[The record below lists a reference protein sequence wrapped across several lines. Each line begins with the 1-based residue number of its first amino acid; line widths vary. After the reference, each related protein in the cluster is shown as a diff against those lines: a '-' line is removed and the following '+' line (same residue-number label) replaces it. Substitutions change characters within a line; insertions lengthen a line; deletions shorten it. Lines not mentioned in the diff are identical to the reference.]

1 MTEKKHSRIFCPKLL
16 ALFTVALFIF
26 LSCLSATPASPSP
39 HQSSQEEVT
48 VTAVEVPVRVFL
60 KGEVVRDMT
69 QDDFEVFENG
79 VPQKITQFEI
89 ISRKI
94 AAPAAAAAVQP
105 ARRPR
110 PPRRL
115 FLLIFNIFDYDK
127 SVGEAVDYFFKDIFQ
142 AGDQVVVLTE
152 GRVLDIQ
159 RGKGAAEL
167 AEGIK
172 DSLRKFKA
180 ISTATAIKNFRDIG
194 FEADQLLSQLRGL
207 SGGRMSLAPAMI
219 RFFENYQRIWD
230 DYRRQFLVPDIEFY
244 KSLIKRLKAVEGDKW
259 AISFQQREMFPKIR
273 KASNLDNEIRS
284 WAESQV
290 EPQQQVEAR
299 LVQTRQQDLQR
310 TFDFSGRVNSAAL
323 SDLFLAA
330 DFTFHLI
337 LMKSFRT
344 VFSQDLELKEVGQDY
359 EEAMTRISRTT
370 GGCAAFSNL
379 PAEALKAAAEL
390 EDYHYLLVY
399 SPTETS
405 GAKKREIDVRVKRS
419 GVDVAYLKNYLEAGP
434 LLVSIADFKVS
445 GKVISFAVRNCQMT
459 KINDQRR
466 GVASVKI
473 TIYDEAS
480 NKVFDEGK
488 TLDVF
493 KDETRISLN
502 FGWLN
507 PGNYFIVIEA
517 VDMVANQTD
526 VYSGLIK
533 L

>member
-1 MTEKKHSRIFCPKLL
+1 MPENMSTCVFRKNPF
-16 ALFTVALFIF
+16 VLFIAAILVF
-26 LSCLSATPASPSP
+26 LFCSSAATVFPAA
-39 HQSSQEEVT
+39 QKDSQEEVT
-48 VTAVEVPVRVFL
+48 VTAVEVPVRVL
-60 KGEVVRDMT
+60 LNGEAVRDLT
-69 QDDFEVFENG
+69 RDDFEVFENG
-79 VPQKITQFEI
+79 VPQKIAQFEI
-89 ISRKI
+89 VSRKI
-94 AAPAAAAAVQP
+94 AVPASEAAVQP
-105 ARRPR
+105 ARKAR

-127 SVGEAVDYFFKDIFQ
+127 SVGEAIDYFFKDIFQ

-152 GRVLDIQ
+152 GRVLGIP
-159 RGKGAAEL
+159 RGKGTPEL
-167 AEGIK
+167 TEGIK

-207 SGGRMSLAPAMI
+207 SGARMSLAPAMI

-370 GGCAAFSNL
+370 GGYSAFSNL
-379 PAEALKAAAEL
+379 PTEALRDAAEL

-399 SPTETS
+399 SPTESS
-405 GAKKREIDVRVKRS
+405 GTKKREIEVRVKRS

-434 LLVSIADFKVS
+434 LPVSIADFKVS
-445 GKVISFAVRNCQMT
+445 GKVISFTVRNCQMT
-459 KINDQRR
+459 RIKDQRR

-507 PGNYFIVIEA
+507 PGNYFIVVEA
-517 VDMVANQTD
+517 VDMVAKQTD

>member
-1 MTEKKHSRIFCPKLL
+1 MIKSKSDRLFRPRPLAFFSL
-16 ALFTVALFIF
+16 ALLVS
-26 LSCLSATPASPSP
+26 LSCLSLTSASTLP
-39 HQSSQEEVT
+39 QQGSQEEVT
-48 VTAVEVPVRVFL
+48 VTAVEVPVRVLL
-60 KGEVVRDMT
+60 KGETVRDLT
-69 QDDFEVFENG
+69 ADDFEVFENG
-79 VPQKITQFEI
+79 MPQKITQFEI

-94 AAPAAAAAVQP
+94 VAPASQIPVKP
-105 ARRPR
+105 SGKART
-110 PPRRL
+110 PRRL

-127 SVGEAVDYFFKDIFQ
+127 SVGEAIDYFFKDIFQ

-159 RGKGAAEL
+159 RGKGAGEL

-180 ISTATAIKNFRDIG
+180 ISTATAIKNFRDIS
-194 FEADQLLSQLRGL
+194 FEAEQLLSQLRGM
-207 SGGRMSLAPAMI
+207 SGERMSLAPAML

-230 DYRRQFLVPDIEFY
+230 NYRRQFLVPDIEFY

-310 TFDFSGRVNSAAL
+310 TFDFSGLVNSAVL

-359 EEAMTRISRTT
+359 EEAMTRISRST
-370 GGCAAFSNL
+370 GGYSAFSNL
-379 PAEALKAAAEL
+379 PTEALKDAAEL

-405 GAKKREIDVRVKRS
+405 GSRKREIEVRVKRS
-419 GVDVAYLKNYLEAGP
+419 GVDVAYLKNYLGAGP
-434 LLVSIADFKVS
+434 LPVSIADFKVS
-445 GKVISFAVRNCQMT
+445 GKVISFIVRNCQMT
-459 KINDQRR
+459 RINDQRR

>member
-1 MTEKKHSRIFCPKLL
+1 MTKKKLDRFFGQKPL
-16 ALFTVALFIF
+16 ALFITAMLVFLFHPSVASMFP
-26 LSCLSATPASPSP
+26 PAQ
-39 HQSSQEEVT
+39 QSSQEEVT
-48 VTAVEVPVRVFL
+48 VTAVEVPVRVLL
-60 KGEVVRDMT
+60 KGEAVRDLT
-69 QDDFEVFENG
+69 RDDFEVFENG

-94 AAPAAAAAVQP
+94 AGSASETPDKPSGKA
-105 ARRPR
+105 R

-127 SVGEAVDYFFKDIFQ
+127 SVGEAVDYFFEDVFQ

-152 GRVLDIQ
+152 GRVLDIP
-159 RGKGAAEL
+159 RGRGTGEL

-172 DSLRKFKA
+172 DSLQKFKA
-180 ISTATAIKNFRDIG
+180 ISTATAIKNFRDIS
-194 FEADQLLSQLRGL
+194 FEAEQLLSQLRGL
-207 SGGRMSLAPAMI
+207 SGGLTSIGPTMI
-219 RFFENYQRIWD
+219 RFFENYQRIWE
-230 DYRRQFLVPDIEFY
+230 DYRRRFLEPDVEFFQT
-244 KSLIKRLKAVEGDKW
+244 LIKRLKVVEGDKW
-259 AISFQQREMFPKIR
+259 AIAFQQREMFPKIR
-273 KASNLDNEIRS
+273 KASNLDNEIRG
-284 WAESQV
+284 WVESQAD
-290 EPQQQVEAR
+290 PQQQVEAR
-299 LVQTRQQDLQR
+299 LVQARQQELQR
-310 TFDFSGRVNSAAL
+310 TFDFSGRINSTAL

-337 LMKSFRT
+337 LMKSSRT

-359 EEAMTRISRTT
+359 EEAMTRISRST
-370 GGCAAFSNL
+370 GGYSAFSNL
-379 PAEALKAAAEL
+379 ATEVLQDAAEL

-405 GAKKREIDVRVKRS
+405 GAKKREIEVRVKRS

-434 LLVSIADFKVS
+434 LPVSISDFKVS
-445 GKVISFAVRNCQMT
+445 GKVISFAIRNCQMT
-459 KINDQRR
+459 KVNDQRR

-507 PGNYFIVIEA
+507 PGNYFIVVEA
-517 VDMVANQTD
+517 ADLVAKQAD